1 MGKSSKRRRR
11 AGLLGPCS
19 GQILGAVVD
28 ALDVGE
34 GVLADRTA
42 KRMFAGRS
50 VSEHSRKE
58 RLVALAQVLVDL
70 GIVPDADDRLRGGEF
85 RDGLTTA
92 DIVGDVIGA
101 ACQVWDRLMEHAQ
114 NHSAPVAD
122 FSGAGRRYLRL
133 ATVDVALRM
142 VGFAR
147 FARVELPEPN
157 LPLWAQPKGAGETL
171 RGLQREL
178 GVTRDQLAA
187 RLEVPPTTL
196 DNWLDSTVIPG
207 RNHVPVLARGLWRRG
222 SVDAED
228 LGRDLTRQFALAR
241 LAETVAAVVG
251 WEAVGEDVRTAF
263 HLARL
268 MQEMDGLSS
277 EIDGLTDFAGLERE
291 PAGYSASSNLVEHV
305 VPLLLLTIGS
315 FAPFAP
321 GLLRPLAGRWDLR
334 GWSED
339 LRAAVLPPEIR
350 VQFIAGRHS
359 GGRAAAGLAQ
369 DYFDVVGEPSAED
382 IEAAEAI
389 RRAKEQEAHEML
401 SVAAAVDQVE
411 RPLVYFQRGI
421 DFGRRF
427 VRQFPNSAEAH
438 YQLGSLSGQIGMT
451 LGDRG
456 LIDEG
461 IMECKVAAG
470 LEPRWDAPAVEPG
483 IILANL
489 EDWEG
494 ALREL
499 ESAANSLLD
508 KTPHL
513 RNVRGYVLMNAG
525 RLEEALADYLEV
537 VGARPDFGSAWGNA
551 AHCAFG
557 LGNRTAGLQYAKRA
571 HALGD
576 PSAYDAWDKG
586 AYGPRRKRNA
596 NLLQHSPGWQIQASA
611 RDCPAGAP
619 RAPSVV
625 ERRQSL
631 GVVGQSSSAAR
642 DSS

>member
-11 AGLLGPCS
+11 AGLPGLYS

-34 GVLADRTA
+34 GVLGDRTA

-50 VSEHSRKE
+50 VSEYSRKE

-70 GIVPDADDRLRGGEF
+70 GIVPDVDDRLRGAEF

-92 DIVGDVIGA
+92 DIVGDVIGV

-114 NHSAPVAD
+114 SQSAPVAD

-142 VGFAR
+142 VGFAH
-147 FARVELPEPN
+147 FAQLELPELG
-157 LPLWAQPKGAGETL
+157 LPIWAQPKGAGEIL

-207 RNHVPVLARGLWRRG
+207 RNHVPVLARELSRRV

-241 LAETVAAVVG
+241 LAKTVAAVVG

-263 HLARL
+263 QLARL
-268 MQEMDGLSS
+268 MQEMDGFSS
-277 EIDGLTDFAGLERE
+277 EIDGLADFAGLERE
-291 PAGYSASSNLVEHV
+291 PTGSSAPSNLVADV
-305 VPLLLLTIGS
+305 VPLLMLTIGS

-321 GLLRPLAGRWDLR
+321 GLLRPLADQWELR
-334 GWSED
+334 GWSEE
-339 LRAAVLPPEIR
+339 LRAAVLPPEMR

-382 IEAAEAI
+382 LEAAEAI
-389 RRAKEQEAHEML
+389 RRAQEQESHEML
-401 SVAAAVDQVE
+401 SVAAAAVDQVE
-411 RPLVYFQRGI
+411 HPLVYFQRGI
-421 DFGRRF
+421 DFGRRV
-427 VRQFPNSAEAH
+427 VRQFPNNPEAH
-438 YQLGSLSGQIGMT
+438 YQLGSLLGRIGGN

-499 ESAANSLLD
+499 ESAAHSLLD
-508 KTPHL
+508 ETPHL
-513 RNVRGYVLMNAG
+513 RNVRGYVLMNVG

-537 VGARPDFGSAWGNA
+537 VGDRPDFGSAWGNA
-551 AHCAFG
+551 AHCAFS

-576 PSAYDAWDKG
+576 RIAYDAWDKG
-586 AYGPRRKRNA
+586 VYGPRRKRNA
-596 NLLQHSPGWQIQASA
+596 N
-611 RDCPAGAP
+611 
-619 RAPSVV
+619 
-625 ERRQSL
+625 
-631 GVVGQSSSAAR
+631 
-642 DSS
+642 